1 MPSKTDRTRKSPI
14 PDETPDIIPPYQLS
28 SKEAEEDYQK
38 QLAMLDQQNKEYR
51 QGQKSRVSDDKK
63 AGERGD

>member
-1 MPSKTDRTRKSPI
+1 MAPKTDNTRRPPI
-14 PDETPDIIPPYQLS
+14 PEETPDIIPPYQLT

-51 QGQKSRVSDDKK
+51 QGQKSRVSDNKK
-63 AGERGD
+63 AGEHGD

>member
-1 MPSKTDRTRKSPI
+1 MPSKTDKTRNSPS
-14 PDETPDIIPPYQLS
+14 PDETPDIIPSRQLT

-51 QGQKSRVSDDKK
+51 QGQKSRVSGDKK
-63 AGERGD
+63 TGEHGG